1 MLISFFISEE
11 TVPKNYYIFLVFLCI
26 VLLYP
31 KNIESEEKWCRCNV
45 KRETS
50 KVFIVLFTSLSSR
63 PTCLSSVWQ
72 EWVEGS
78 SFILSVYKYFKV
90 SSVPIWAYYSLIPA
104 GFHEVTP
111 EILVTFKFNDGIF
124 IIGHYLFLVSFYM
137 FTGDGTFWLFDPIK
151 YITGKFFKPN
161 HLVWNLT

>member
-78 SFILSVYKYFKV
+78 TFILSVYKYFKV

-111 EILVTFKFNDGIF
+111 EILVTFKFNGREFSLLDIT
-124 IIGHYLFLVSFYM
+124 YSLFLFICSLV
-137 FTGDGTFWLFDPIK
+137 TVHFDC
-151 YITGKFFKPN
+151 
-161 HLVWNLT
+161 LTP